1 MYWRYL
7 ETESIHFKIDFWLWL
22 SFGVLLSLLTL
33 QPPNTNNYWHQEY
46 LYSAQREI
54 QFFNQ
59 ILGTWILQPTT
70 PLCRLEWYLQSCFK
84 SISGSV
90 IRNVWPSVW
99 TANGGREMFG
109 NGPITAS
116 SFDLNATH
124 SSSEL
129 LHPPLSSEIG
139 TR

>member
-1 MYWRYL
+1 M
-7 ETESIHFKIDFWLWL
+7 D
-22 SFGVLLSLLTL
+22 
-33 QPPNTNNYWHQEY
+33 
-46 LYSAQREI
+46 
-54 QFFNQ
+54 
-59 ILGTWILQPTT
+59 PTT
-70 PLCRLEWYLQSCFK
+70 PSSRLVWYLQTCFK

-99 TANGGREMFG
+99 SANGGREMLW

-129 LHPPLSSEIG
+129 LHPPLSSEIR
-139 TR
+139 TRQKARGCVEIL